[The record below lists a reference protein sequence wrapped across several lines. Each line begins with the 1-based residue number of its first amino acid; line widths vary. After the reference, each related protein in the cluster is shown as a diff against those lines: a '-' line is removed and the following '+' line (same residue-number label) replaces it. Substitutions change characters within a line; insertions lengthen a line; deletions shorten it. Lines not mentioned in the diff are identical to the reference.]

1 VSQELKHHNEQAL
14 RNMLQQFSNKKNTDR
29 TVQLAQR
36 AFYDCLA
43 SELDQHALYIVN
55 HNREV
60 AQVAVQEAWIKILS
74 SADKY
79 DPEKSSVKTWAKM
92 ITGRC
97 AIDELRRF
105 YKHDM
110 RNKDTDDQSDEL
122 ERLEENVLDDMVC
135 PLPTGEESLHA
146 KQVQR
151 AIAQCLE
158 VLPNGK
164 GPNYRLAM
172 KLVLDEDLSYQEMS
186 DVLSQQSV
194 KQQKLNAEQVR
205 GWVRQAAAK
214 MKSCIS
220 KKLGRADEQ
229 GAPR

>member
-1 VSQELKHHNEQAL
+1 MIDQLKHHNEQEL
-14 RNMLQQFSNKKNTDR
+14 LKLLQQFSSKKVSER
-29 TVQLAQR
+29 TVQIAQR
-36 AFYDCLA
+36 AFYDCLVR
-43 SELDQHALYIVN
+43 ELDQHALFIVN
-55 HNREV
+55 HNKEL
-60 AQVAVQEAWIKILS
+60 AQVAVQEAWIKIF
-74 SADKY
+74 ATANKY
-79 DPEKSSVKTWAKM
+79 DPDKASVKTWAKM

-110 RNKDTDDQSDEL
+110 RNKDEAQFDEV
-122 ERLEENVLDDMVC
+122 ERMEDNVLDTLVC
-135 PLPTGEESLHA
+135 PLPSAEERVHA
-146 KQVQR
+146 LQVQR
-151 AIAQCLE
+151 AIADCLSA
-158 VLPNGK
+158 LPSGK

-194 KQQKLNAEQVR
+194 KQGTLNAEQVR

-220 KKLGRADEQ
+220 QKLGRTQQ